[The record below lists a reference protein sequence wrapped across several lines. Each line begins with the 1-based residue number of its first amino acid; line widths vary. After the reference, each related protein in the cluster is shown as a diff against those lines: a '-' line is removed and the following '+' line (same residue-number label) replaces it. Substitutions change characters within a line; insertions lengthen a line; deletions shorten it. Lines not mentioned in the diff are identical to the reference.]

1 MANTLMSTFDH
12 PALKPCQLGV
22 LALSNRAVVAP
33 MSRVSTKGDGV
44 ATAAMATY
52 YARYAKGGFGL
63 IISEGTYTDSY
74 FSQSYPNQPG
84 MVTGRQQAGWRKV
97 VQAVHESGG
106 FIFLQLM
113 HGGAL
118 SQHLDDTRG
127 PSAIQPLRKM
137 LEGYSVKTGS
147 FPMPKA
153 MTLEEIEEAV
163 RGFVHSA
170 LAAKEVGFDGV
181 EIHGANG
188 YLLDQFL
195 TEYTNIRQDHYGG
208 SAANRVLLTAEI
220 TSQVRAVVGHAFI
233 VGVRLSQ
240 GKVNDF
246 DYLWPHGLNDGAVFF
261 EAVKRSG
268 ADYIHFASEGKG
280 FDHGCLTQ
288 RGESLPKQA
297 RILTG
302 LPVIANGGMH
312 RPEESRRILT
322 EGHAD
327 LVALG
332 TGALANPDWPRRLA
346 NNHPIAN
353 FDDSMFAAGVTIEE
367 QVKFETAC
375 MKEVAYI

>member
-1 MANTLMSTFDH
+1 
-12 PALKPCQLGV
+12 
-22 LALSNRAVVAP
+22 
-33 MSRVSTKGDGV
+33 
-44 ATAAMATY
+44 
-52 YARYAKGGFGL
+52 
-63 IISEGTYTDSY
+63 
-74 FSQSYPNQPG
+74 
-84 MVTGRQQAGWRKV
+84 
-97 VQAVHESGG
+97 
-106 FIFLQLM
+106 M

-127 PSAIQPLRKM
+127 PSAIQPLGKM
-137 LEGYSVKTGS
+137 LEGFSAKTGPFS
-147 FPMPKA
+147 MPKA

-195 TEYTNIRQDHYGG
+195 TEYTNIRKDHYGG

-220 TSQVRAVVGHAFI
+220 TSQVRKVVGNEFI

-246 DYLWPHGLNDGAVFF
+246 DYLWPNGLNDGAVFF

-280 FDHGCLTQ
+280 FDRGCLTQ

-312 RPEESRRILT
+312 RPEESKRILT

-332 TGALANPDWPRRLA
+332 TGALANPDWPNRLA

-367 QVKFETAC
+367 QVKFETDC
-375 MKEVAYI
+375 MKEVSYIR